1 MRLKKSIKIINTG
14 IEMKEWKKLVEQ
26 RLNEQKNNVAKIN
39 IDKSTVQYSEKIKQT
54 RILKSLTGDEE
65 IVRAFLIDRL
75 VNELDYKAEN
85 IELEKEYSVKAGHSK
100 LSPRIDIIVKDNNG
114 DPFFFIEA
122 KAPGMFEK
130 GKSDIEG
137 QLFSL
142 AQAEEK
148 DFKTKVKYLVYYTSD
163 LQDEGILDKAVII
176 DFNKYQNYTD
186 WENDGF
192 ISIGTELTAGYGEP
206 KKQSLIKGDEKHDL
220 RTKINRE
227 EIEGLGRNL
236 HNVLWGGGGTND
248 SEIFYS
254 LVNIILAKIQDEYE
268 KEDGQEYDFQI
279 YQYGN
284 NIESANKVYD
294 RINGLYKRALKEQL
308 NVSEQQKI
316 DDDSIINRNKF
327 PLNKLIYTV
336 QTLEGFSFLEGRSSL
351 DGKDIL
357 GDFFESIT
365 RDGFKQNK
373 GQFFTPTP
381 IVNFLLYALQL
392 DNFAIERLNNDRELP
407 LIIDPSAGSG
417 TYLVEAMKLIT
428 KEVKYKQHHK
438 VRTSKDVRW
447 RFEELFKPDY
457 QENKW
462 AKHYLYGSEINF
474 DLGTASKV
482 NMILHGDGSTNIFV
496 KDGLLPFRFY
506 IKGTSPNYLET
517 ATSENLYND
526 KEVNAKFD
534 IAISNPPFSV
544 DLDTQTQREV
554 KNAFVFGEKKNSEN
568 LFIERYYQL
577 LKEGGRLGVV
587 LPESVFDTTE
597 NKYIRLFLFKFF
609 NVKAIVSLPQV
620 TFEPYTSTKTSIL
633 FAQKKTNEQV
643 EQWNELWDKYG
654 NEWSKLKTR
663 VLGYFDYFV
672 KDSKPSKKF
681 AWVKELTSD
690 LNKFLE
696 NEDKEAIDIINKED
710 LENIKINIQ
719 RFLKDYL
726 TSEDEALTPKELL
739 TKYSEEISSV
749 SIYEKETSVFGYYNA
764 WWVFGEVAKELD
776 YDIFMAEAEN
786 VGYKRTKRGE
796 NPMPNDL
803 YDLEYAPNY
812 LNSREIIHTYEKDI
826 KIFND
831 QLDDLK
837 NELEVIEKKITD
849 KETEALSKKAE
860 KLNADIEELNK
871 KVDKLETEKTQVTK
885 IFKKYYLE
893 DFLKE
898 EYTERTDPV
907 LISHFKKG
915 LLSRYKSDDI
925 ALRKTELIT
934 ILDKIRKDVVWA

>member
-1 MRLKKSIKIINTG
+1 MKDWKRL
-14 IEMKEWKKLVEQ
+14 IEQNLQ
-26 RLNEQKNNVAKIN
+26 NQKNSVAKIN
-39 IDKSTVQYSEKIKQT
+39 IDKATVQYSDKIKLN
-54 RILKSLTGDEE
+54 RVLKSLTGDEE

-75 VNELDYKAEN
+75 VNELDYKPEN
-85 IELEKEYSVKAGHSK
+85 LEIEKEYSVKAGHGK
-100 LSPRIDIIVKDNNG
+100 LSPRIDILVKDEKGN
-114 DPFFFIEA
+114 PFFFIEV
-122 KAPGMFEK
+122 KAPDKYEK
-130 GKSDIEG
+130 DEDEIEG

-148 DFKTKVKYLVYYTSD
+148 DFKTKVKYLVYYTAD
-163 LQDEGILDKAVII
+163 LQEEDILDKAIII
-176 DFNKYQNYTD
+176 DFEKYQNYTD

-192 ISIGTELTAGYGEP
+192 ISISTELTAGYGEP
-206 KKQSLIKGDEKHDL
+206 KKQPLIKGDEKYDL

-268 KEDGQEYDFQI
+268 KEDKQEYDFQI

-284 NIESANKVYD
+284 HIESSEKVYD
-294 RINGLYKRALKEQL
+294 RINQLYKRALKEQL

-316 DDDSIINRNKF
+316 DDDNVINRNKF
-327 PLNKLIYTV
+327 PLNKFIYTV
-336 QTLEGFSFLEGRSSL
+336 QALESFSFLEGRSSL

-392 DNFAIERLNNDRELP
+392 DNLAIERLNNDRELP

-428 KEVKYKQHHK
+428 KELKYKQ
-438 VRTSKDVRW
+438 KDKLKSSRQIKQ
-447 RFEELFKPDY
+447 RFEELFMPDY
-457 QENKW
+457 AENKW
-462 AKHYLYGSEINF
+462 AREYLYGLEINF

-506 IKGTSPNYLET
+506 IKETSPNFLET
-517 ATSENLYND
+517 STAETLYNN

-534 IAISNPPFSV
+534 VAISNPPFSV

-554 KNAFVFGEKKNSEN
+554 KNAFVFGDKKNSEN

-597 NKYIRLFLFKFF
+597 NKYIRLFLFKYF
-609 NVKAIVSLPQV
+609 NIKAIVSLPQI
-620 TFEPYTSTKTSIL
+620 TFEPFTSTKTSLL
-633 FAQKKTNEQV
+633 FAQKKIKKQV
-643 EQWNELWDKYG
+643 EDWNTLWNKYG
-654 NEWSKLKTR
+654 NEWSLLKTR
-663 VLGYFDYFV
+663 ITDYIKYFV
-672 KDSKPSKKF
+672 KGDKLNKK
-681 AWVKELTSD
+681 WVKDVVED
-690 LNKFLE
+690 IEKE
-696 NEDKEAIDIINKED
+696 NFA
-710 LENIKINIQ
+710 NIKTNIN
-719 RFLKDYL
+719 RFLKDYIAP
-726 TSEDEALTPKELL
+726 EDEALEVKVLL
-739 TKYSEEISSV
+739 EKYCEEID
-749 SIYEKETSVFGYYNA
+749 SISKFEKETDVFGFYNA
-764 WWVFGEVAKELD
+764 WWVFGEVAKEFD

-786 VGYKRTKRGE
+786 IGYKRTKRGE

-803 YDLEYAPNY
+803 FDLEYAPNE
-812 LNSREIIHTYEKDI
+812 LDIKEIIDTYEKQL
-826 KIFND
+826 KTLND
-831 QLDDLK
+831 QLDESKKELK
-837 NELEVIEKKITD
+837 ALEKKLAEKETKTLSDKIEKAKTDIEVQKDKI
-849 KETEALSKKAE
+849 ENLEAE
-860 KLNADIEELNK
+860 KIQVSKILENYYES
-871 KVDKLETEKTQVTK
+871 DKLKAK
-885 IFKKYYLE
+885 
-893 DFLKE
+893 
-898 EYTERTDPV
+898 YTERTDTD
-907 LISHFKKG
+907 LINHFKNG

-925 ALRKTELIT
+925 VLRTTELQT
-934 ILDKIRKDVVWA
+934 ILDNIRKEVIWE

>member
-1 MRLKKSIKIINTG
+1 
-14 IEMKEWKKLVEQ
+14 MKEWKEIIEQ
-26 RLNEQKNNVAKIN
+26 NLHKQKNSVAKIN
-39 IDKSTVQYSEKIKQT
+39 LDKATVQYSEKIKLN
-54 RILKSLTGDEE
+54 RVLKSLTGDEE

-75 VNELDYKAEN
+75 VNELDYKPEN
-85 IELEKEYSVKAGHSK
+85 IEIEKEYSVKAGHGK
-100 LSPRIDIIVKDNNG
+100 LSPRIDILVKDEKGN
-114 DPFFFIEA
+114 PFFFIEA
-122 KAPGMFEK
+122 KAPDKFEK
-130 GKSDIEG
+130 DKSEIEG

-148 DFKTKVKYLVYYTSD
+148 DFKTKVKYLVYYTAD
-163 LQDEGILDKAVII
+163 LQEEGILDKAIII
-176 DFNKYQNYTD
+176 DFEKHRNYTD

-192 ISIGTELTAGYGEP
+192 ISIATELTAGYGEP
-206 KKQSLIKGDEKHDL
+206 KKQPLIKGHEKHDL

-268 KEDGQEYDFQI
+268 KEDEQEYDFQI
-279 YQYGN
+279 YQYGSH
-284 NIESANKVYD
+284 IESSEKVYD
-294 RINGLYKRALKEQL
+294 RINQLYKRALKEQL

-316 DDDSIINRNKF
+316 DDDNIINRNKF
-327 PLNKLIYTV
+327 PLNKLIFTV
-336 QTLEGFSFLEGRSSL
+336 QALENFSFLEGRSSL

-392 DNFAIERLNNDRELP
+392 DNLAIDRLNNDKHLP

-428 KEVKYKQHHK
+428 KEVKYKQFHK
-438 VRTSKDVRW
+438 VKTSKDVKW

-462 AKHYLYGSEINF
+462 ARNYLYGSEINF

-506 IKGTSPNYLET
+506 VKETSPNYLET
-517 ATSENLYND
+517 ATAETLYND

-534 IAISNPPFSV
+534 VAISNPPFSV

-554 KNAFVFGEKKNSEN
+554 KNAFVFGDKKNSEN
-568 LFIERYYQL
+568 LFLERYYQL

-597 NKYIRLFLFKFF
+597 NKYIRLFLFKYF

-620 TFEPYTSTKTSIL
+620 TFEPYTSTKTSLL
-633 FAQKKTNEQV
+633 FAQKKTKKQV
-643 EQWNELWDKYG
+643 EQWNTLWDKYG
-654 NEWSKLKTR
+654 KEWSLLKTR
-663 VLGYFDYFV
+663 VTDYVKYFV
-672 KDSKPSKKF
+672 KGDK
-681 AWVKELTSD
+681 
-690 LNKFLE
+690 LNKKWAKDVVAAIEKE
-696 NEDKEAIDIINKED
+696 NF
-710 LENIKINIQ
+710 ENIKNNIQ
-719 RFLKDYL
+719 RFLQDYL
-726 TSEDEALTPKELL
+726 TPEDEALEVKSLL
-739 TKYSEEISSV
+739 EKYSEEIESV
-749 SIYEKETSVFGYYNA
+749 SKFEKETGVFGFYNA
-764 WWVFGEVAKELD
+764 WWVFGEVARELD

-803 YDLEYAPNY
+803 FDLEYAPY
-812 LNSREIIHTYEKDI
+812 
-826 KIFND
+826 
-831 QLDDLK
+831 QLDTKSIIDSYDKNLKVLNDLIDESK
-837 NELEVIEKKITD
+837 KELEAIDKKIKD
-849 KETEALSKKAE
+849 KETEALKKKVE
-860 KLNADIEELNK
+860 KLTADIEAQKEKIEGVEAEKAQVVEILETYYES
-871 KVDKLETEKTQVTK
+871 DKLKS
-885 IFKKYYLE
+885 
-893 DFLKE
+893 
-898 EYTERTDPV
+898 EYSERTDTD
-907 LISHFKKG
+907 LINHFKNG
-915 LLSRYKSDDI
+915 VLSRYKSDDI
-925 ALRKTELIT
+925 VLRTSELQT
-934 ILDKIRKDVVWA
+934 ILDNIRKEVIWE

>member
-1 MRLKKSIKIINTG
+1 MENWAKILEN
-14 IEMKEWKKLVEQ
+14 KLF
-26 RLNEQKNNVAKIN
+26 EQKNSIAKIN
-39 IDKSTVQYSEKIKQT
+39 IDKATVQYSEKIKQY
-54 RILKSLTGDEE
+54 RVLKSLTGDEE

-75 VNELDYKAEN
+75 VNELDYKSEN
-85 IELEKEYSVKAGHSK
+85 IEIEKEYSVKAGHGK
-100 LSPRIDIIVKDNNG
+100 LTPRIDIIVKDNKGN
-114 DPFFFIEA
+114 PFFFIEA
-122 KAPGMFEK
+122 KAPDKFEK
-130 GKSDIEG
+130 DKEEIEG

-148 DFKTKVKYLVYYTSD
+148 DYKTKVKYLIYYTVD
-163 LQDEGILDKAVII
+163 LQDEGILDKAIII
-176 DFNKYQNYTD
+176 DFEKYRNFTD

-192 ISIGTELTAGYGEP
+192 ISIGIEITAGYGEP
-206 KKQSLIKGDEKHDL
+206 KKQPLIKGDEKNDL

-227 EIEGLGRNL
+227 EIGGLGRNL

-279 YQYGN
+279 YQYGSH
-284 NIESANKVYD
+284 IEASEKVYD
-294 RINGLYKRALKEQL
+294 RINQLYKRALKEQL
-308 NVSEQQKI
+308 NVSEKQKI
-316 DDDSIINRNKF
+316 DDDNVINRNKF

-336 QTLEGFSFLEGRSSL
+336 QSLENFSFLEGRSSM

-392 DNFAIERLNNDRELP
+392 DKLAIERLNNDRELP

-428 KEVKYKQHHK
+428 KEVKYKQ
-438 VRTSKDVRW
+438 KDKLKSNRQIKQ
-447 RFEELFKPDY
+447 RFGELFTPDY
-457 QENKW
+457 AENKW
-462 AKHYLYGSEINF
+462 AREYLYGSEINF

-496 KDGLLPFRFY
+496 RDGLLPFRFY
-506 IKGTSPNYLET
+506 VKETSPNYLET
-517 ATSENLYND
+517 ANPETLYND

-534 IAISNPPFSV
+534 VAISNPPFSV

-554 KNAFVFGEKKNSEN
+554 KNAFVFGDKKNSEN

-597 NKYIRLFLFKFF
+597 NKYIRLFLFKYF
-609 NVKAIVSLPQV
+609 NVKAIVSLPQI
-620 TFEPYTSTKTSIL
+620 TFEPYTSTKTSLL
-633 FAQKKTNEQV
+633 FAQKKTRKQV

-654 NEWSKLKTR
+654 KEWAKLKTR
-663 VLGYFDYFV
+663 IVRYYDYFV
-672 KDSKPSKKF
+672 NDAKLSKKY
-681 AWVKELTSD
+681 AWVKELTTD
-690 LNKFLE
+690 LNKLLE
-696 NEDKEAIDIINKED
+696 KEDREAVEVINKED
-710 LENIKINIQ
+710 LRRIKENLK
-719 RFLKDYL
+719 RFLKDYI
-726 TSEDEALTPKELL
+726 SPQDETLNAKELL
-739 TKYSEEISSV
+739 TKYREEIDILSKF
-749 SIYEKETSVFGYYNA
+749 EKETNVFGFYNA
-764 WWVFGEVAKELD
+764 WWVFGEVAKEMD

-803 YDLEYAPNY
+803 YDLEYAPNRI
-812 LNSREIIHTYEKDI
+812 NAKEIIEGYER
-826 KIFND
+826 
-831 QLDDLK
+831 DLK
-837 NELEVIEKKITD
+837 ILKEQLIELKAELGAINKKIGD
-849 KETEALSKKAE
+849 KETEVLKKKAE
-860 KLNADIEELNK
+860 KSNADIEAQTSKIEQVESQQNK
-871 KVDKLETEKTQVTK
+871 VAEILE
-885 IFKKYYLE
+885 KYYQG
-893 DFLKE
+893 DRLKA
-898 EYTERTDPV
+898 EYAERIDSE
-907 LISHFKKG
+907 LINHFKNG
-915 LLSRYKSDDI
+915 VLSRYKSDDI
-925 ALRKTELIT
+925 VLRATELLT
-934 ILDKIRKDVVWA
+934 ILDNIRKEVVWE

>member
-1 MRLKKSIKIINTG
+1 
-14 IEMKEWKKLVEQ
+14 MKDWKQ
-26 RLNEQKNNVAKIN
+26 NIEQKLHKQKNSVAKIS
-39 IDKSTVQYSEKIKQT
+39 IDKATVQYSEKIKQN
-54 RILKSLTGDEE
+54 RVLKSLTGDEE

-75 VNELDYKAEN
+75 VNELDYKPEN
-85 IELEKEYSVKAGHSK
+85 IEIEKEYSVKAGHGK
-100 LSPRIDIIVKDNNG
+100 LTPRIDIIVKDDKGN
-114 DPFFFIEA
+114 PFFFIEA
-122 KAPGMFEK
+122 KAPDKFEK
-130 GKSDIEG
+130 DKEEIEG

-142 AQAEEK
+142 AAAEEK
-148 DFKTKVKYLVYYTSD
+148 DFKTKVKYLVYYTAD
-163 LQDEGILDKAVII
+163 LQDEGILDKAIII
-176 DFNKYQNYTD
+176 DFEKYRNYTD

-192 ISIGTELTAGYGEP
+192 ISIGIELTAGYGEP
-206 KKQSLIKGDEKHDL
+206 KKQPLIKGDEKHDL

-227 EIEGLGRNL
+227 EIAGLGRNL

-268 KEDGQEYDFQI
+268 KEDGEEYDFQI
-279 YQYGN
+279 YQYGSH
-284 NIESANKVYD
+284 IEAAEKVYD
-294 RINGLYKRALKEQL
+294 RINHLYKRALKEQL

-316 DDDSIINRNKF
+316 DDDNIINRNKF

-336 QTLEGFSFLEGRSSL
+336 QSLESFSFLEGRSSL

-392 DNFAIERLNNDRELP
+392 DKLAIDRLNNDRELP

-428 KEVKYKQHHK
+428 KEVKYKQ
-438 VRTSKDVRW
+438 KDKLKSSRQIKQ
-447 RFEELFKPDY
+447 RYEELFTPDY
-457 QENKW
+457 AENKW
-462 AKHYLYGSEINF
+462 AREYLYGSEINF

-506 IKGTSPNYLET
+506 IKETSPNYLET
-517 ATSENLYND
+517 ANPETLYND

-534 IAISNPPFSV
+534 VAISNPPFSV

-554 KNAFVFGEKKNSEN
+554 KNAFVFGDKKNSEN

-597 NKYIRLFLFKFF
+597 NKYIRLFLFKYF

-620 TFEPYTSTKTSIL
+620 TFEPFTSTKTSLL
-633 FAQKKTNEQV
+633 FAQKKTKKQV

-654 NEWSKLKTR
+654 KEWSLLNTR
-663 VLGYFDYFV
+663 VADYVKYFV
-672 KDSKPSKKF
+672 KEEK
-681 AWVKELTSD
+681 
-690 LNKFLE
+690 LNKKWAKDVV
-696 NEDKEAIDIINKED
+696 EDIEKKNTKRISD
-710 LENIKINIQ
+710 NIK
-719 RFLKDYL
+719 RFLKDYI
-726 TSEDEALTPKELL
+726 TPEDKALNPKELL
-739 TKYSEEISSV
+739 TKYSEEIDSLSKF
-749 SIYEKETSVFGYYNA
+749 EKETNVFGFYNA
-764 WWVFGEVAKELD
+764 WWVFGEVAKEMD
-776 YDIFMAEAEN
+776 YDIFMAEAQN

-803 YDLEYAPNY
+803 YDIEYAPNTIDTKKILEGY
-812 LNSREIIHTYEKDI
+812 DRDI
-826 KIFND
+826 KIFKE
-831 QLDDLK
+831 QLEELK
-837 NELEVIEKKITD
+837 TELETINKKID
-849 KETEALSKKAE
+849 GKETDALKKKAE
-860 KLNADIEELNK
+860 KLNTDIETQDTK
-871 KVDKLETEKTQVTK
+871 IKQTETEKNQVIK
-885 IFKKYYLE
+885 IFKKHYE
-893 DFLKE
+893 SDKLKAE
-898 EYTERTDPV
+898 FAGRTDAE
-907 LISHFKKG
+907 LISHFKNG
-915 LLSRYKSDDI
+915 VLSRYKSDDI
-925 ALRKTELIT
+925 VLRTSELLT
-934 ILDKIRKDVVWA
+934 ILDNIRKDVVWE

>member
-1 MRLKKSIKIINTG
+1 
-14 IEMKEWKKLVEQ
+14 MKEWKELIEQ
-26 RLNEQKNNVAKIN
+26 NLRKQRNSVAKIN
-39 IDKSTVQYSEKIKQT
+39 IDKATVQYSEKIKLN
-54 RILKSLTGDEE
+54 RVLKSLTGDEE

-75 VNELDYKAEN
+75 VNELDYKPQH
-85 IELEKEYSVKAGHSK
+85 IEIEKEYSVKAGHGK
-100 LSPRIDIIVKDNNG
+100 LSPRIDILVKDEKGN
-114 DPFFFIEA
+114 PFFFIEA
-122 KAPGMFEK
+122 KAPDKFEK
-130 GKSDIEG
+130 DKSEIEG

-148 DFKTKVKYLVYYTSD
+148 DFKTKVKYLVYYTAD
-163 LQDEGILDKAVII
+163 LQEEGILDKAIII
-176 DFNKYQNYTD
+176 DFEKYRNYSD

-192 ISIGTELTAGYGEP
+192 ISIATELTAGYGEP
-206 KKQSLIKGDEKHDL
+206 KKQPLIKGHEKHDL

-268 KEDGQEYDFQI
+268 KEDEQEYDFQI
-279 YQYGN
+279 YQYGSH
-284 NIESANKVYD
+284 IESSEKVYD
-294 RINGLYKRALKEQL
+294 RINQLYKRALKEQL

-316 DDDSIINRNKF
+316 DDDNIINRNKF

-336 QTLEGFSFLEGRSSL
+336 QALENFSFLEGRSSL

-392 DNFAIERLNNDRELP
+392 DNLAIDKLNNDKHLP
-407 LIIDPSAGSG
+407 FIIDPSAGSG

-428 KEVKYKQHHK
+428 KELKYKQFHK
-438 VRTSKDVRW
+438 VKTSEDVKW
-447 RFEELFKPDY
+447 RFEDLFKPDY

-462 AKHYLYGSEINF
+462 ARDYLYGSEINF
-474 DLGTASKV
+474 DLGTASKI

-506 IKGTSPNYLET
+506 VKETSPNCLET
-517 ATSENLYND
+517 AAADPLYND

-534 IAISNPPFSV
+534 VVISNPPFSV

-554 KNAFVFGEKKNSEN
+554 KNAFVFGDKKNSEN
-568 LFIERYYQL
+568 LFLERYYQL

-597 NKYIRLFLFKFF
+597 NKYIRLFLFKYF

-620 TFEPYTSTKTSIL
+620 TFEPYTATKTSLL
-633 FAQKKTNEQV
+633 FAQKKTKKRV
-643 EQWNELWDKYG
+643 EQWNALWDKYG
-654 NEWSKLKTR
+654 KEWSLLKTR
-663 VLGYFDYFV
+663 VTDYVKYFV
-672 KDSKPSKKF
+672 KGDK
-681 AWVKELTSD
+681 
-690 LNKFLE
+690 LNKKWAKDVVADIEKE
-696 NEDKEAIDIINKED
+696 NF
-710 LENIKINIQ
+710 ENIKTNIQ

-726 TSEDEALTPKELL
+726 TAEDEALEVKTLL
-739 TKYSEEISSV
+739 EKFSEEID
-749 SIYEKETSVFGYYNA
+749 SISKFEKETDVFGFYNA

-803 YDLEYAPNY
+803 FDLEYAPY
-812 LNSREIIHTYEKDI
+812 
-826 KIFND
+826 
-831 QLDDLK
+831 QLDTKSIIDSYDKNLKILNDLLDESK
-837 NELEVIEKKITD
+837 KELETIEKKIKD
-849 KETEALSKKAE
+849 KETEALKKKAE
-860 KLNADIEELNK
+860 KLTADLEAQQEKIEGVEAEKAQVVEILETYYES
-871 KVDKLETEKTQVTK
+871 DKLKSD
-885 IFKKYYLE
+885 YL
-893 DFLKE
+893 
-898 EYTERTDPV
+898 ERTDAD
-907 LISHFKKG
+907 LINHFKNG

-925 ALRKTELIT
+925 VLRTTELLT
-934 ILDKIRKDVVWA
+934 ILDNIRKEVVWE

>member
-1 MRLKKSIKIINTG
+1 
-14 IEMKEWKKLVEQ
+14 MKEWKELIEQ
-26 RLNEQKNNVAKIN
+26 NLQKQKNSVAKIN
-39 IDKSTVQYSEKIKQT
+39 IDKATVQYSEKIKLN
-54 RILKSLTGDEE
+54 RVLKSLTGDEE

-75 VNELDYKAEN
+75 VNELDYKPEN
-85 IELEKEYSVKAGHSK
+85 IEIEKEYSVKAGHGK
-100 LSPRIDIIVKDNNG
+100 LSPRIDILVKDEKGN
-114 DPFFFIEA
+114 PFFFIEA
-122 KAPGMFEK
+122 KAPDKFEK
-130 GKSDIEG
+130 DKSEIEG

-148 DFKTKVKYLVYYTSD
+148 DYKTKVKYLVYYTAD
-163 LQDEGILDKAVII
+163 LQEEGVLDKAIII
-176 DFNKYQNYTD
+176 DFEKYRNYTD

-192 ISIGTELTAGYGEP
+192 ISIATELTAGYGEP
-206 KKQSLIKGDEKHDL
+206 KKQPLIKGHEKHDL

-227 EIEGLGRNL
+227 ETEGLGRNL

-268 KEDGQEYDFQI
+268 KEDCQEYDFQI

-284 NIESANKVYD
+284 NVEGSNKVYD
-294 RINGLYKRALKEQL
+294 RINDLYKRALKQQL

-316 DDDSIINRNKF
+316 DDDNIINRNKF

-336 QTLEGFSFLEGRSSL
+336 QALENFSFLEGRSSL

-392 DNFAIERLNNDRELP
+392 DNLAIDRLNNDKHLP
-407 LIIDPSAGSG
+407 HIIDPSAGSG

-428 KEVKYKQHHK
+428 KEVKYKQFHK
-438 VRTSKDVRW
+438 VKTSKDVKW

-462 AKHYLYGSEINF
+462 ARNYLYGSEINF

-506 IKGTSPNYLET
+506 VKETSPNFLET
-517 ATSENLYND
+517 ATSETLYND

-534 IAISNPPFSV
+534 VAISNPPFSV

-554 KNAFVFGEKKNSEN
+554 KNAFIFGDKKNSEN

-597 NKYIRLFLFKFF
+597 NKYIRLFLFKYF

-620 TFEPYTSTKTSIL
+620 TFEPYTSTKTSLL
-633 FAQKKTNEQV
+633 FAQKKTKKQV
-643 EQWNELWDKYG
+643 EQWNTLWDKYG
-654 NEWSKLKTR
+654 KEWGLLKTR
-663 VLGYFDYFV
+663 VTDYVKYFV
-672 KDSKPSKKF
+672 KGDK
-681 AWVKELTSD
+681 
-690 LNKFLE
+690 LNKKWAKDVVL
-696 NEDKEAIDIINKED
+696 DIEEGNFDSITT
-710 LENIKINIQ
+710 NIHRYI
-719 RFLKDYL
+719 KDYL
-726 TSEDEALTPKELL
+726 TIEDENLEVKELL
-739 TKYSEEISSV
+739 EKYSEEID
-749 SIYEKETSVFGYYNA
+749 SISKYDRETDIFSFYNA

-776 YDIFMAEAEN
+776 YDIFMAEAAN

-803 YDLEYAPNY
+803 FDLEYAPNE
-812 LNSREIIHTYEKDI
+812 LDTKAIIETYEK
-826 KIFND
+826 
-831 QLDDLK
+831 QLKLLNEQLAESEK
-837 NELEVIEKKITD
+837 ELEVLEKKLAEKETKTLSNKIEKLKIDTKAQKD
-849 KETEALSKKAE
+849 KIDNLEAEKAE
-860 KLNADIEELNK
+860 
-871 KVDKLETEKTQVTK
+871 VTK
-885 IFKKYYLE
+885 ILQTYYE
-893 DFLKE
+893 GDKLKS
-898 EYTERTDPV
+898 EYTERTDTD
-907 LISHFKKG
+907 LINHFKSG

-925 ALRKTELIT
+925 VLRTTELHT
-934 ILDKIRKDVVWA
+934 ILDNIRKDVVWE

>member
-1 MRLKKSIKIINTG
+1 
-14 IEMKEWKKLVEQ
+14 MKDWKQDIEQ
-26 RLNEQKNNVAKIN
+26 RLNKQKNSVAKIN
-39 IDKSTVQYSEKIKQT
+39 IDKATVQYSEKIKQN
-54 RILKSLTGDEE
+54 RVLKSLTGDEE

-75 VNELDYKAEN
+75 VNELDYKPEN
-85 IELEKEYSVKAGHSK
+85 IEIEKEYSVKAGHGK
-100 LSPRIDIIVKDNNG
+100 LTPRIDIIVKDDKGN
-114 DPFFFIEA
+114 PFFFIEA
-122 KAPGMFEK
+122 KAPDKFEK
-130 GKSDIEG
+130 DKEEIEG

-142 AQAEEK
+142 AAAEEK
-148 DFKTKVKYLVYYTSD
+148 DYKTKVQYLVFYTAD
-163 LQDEGILDKAVII
+163 LQDEGILDKAIII
-176 DFNKYQNYTD
+176 DFEKYRNHTD

-192 ISIGTELTAGYGEP
+192 ISIGTEITAGYGEP
-206 KKQSLIKGDEKHDL
+206 KKQPLIKGHEKHDL

-268 KEDGQEYDFQI
+268 KEDGKEYDFQI
-279 YQYGN
+279 YQYGSH
-284 NIESANKVYD
+284 IEAPEKVYD
-294 RINGLYKRALKEQL
+294 RINQLYKRALKEQL
-308 NVSEQQKI
+308 SVSEQQKI
-316 DDDSIINRNKF
+316 DDDNIINRYKF

-336 QTLEGFSFLEGRSSL
+336 QSLESFSFLEGRSSL

-392 DNFAIERLNNDRELP
+392 DKLAIDRLNNDRELP

-428 KEVKYKQHHK
+428 KEVKYKQ
-438 VRTSKDVRW
+438 KDKLRKS
-447 RFEELFKPDY
+447 RQIKQRYEELFTPDY
-457 QENKW
+457 AENKW
-462 AKHYLYGSEINF
+462 AREYLYGSEINF

-506 IKGTSPNYLET
+506 VKETSPNYLET
-517 ATSENLYND
+517 ANPETLYND

-534 IAISNPPFSV
+534 VAISNPPFSV

-554 KNAFVFGEKKNSEN
+554 KNAFLFGDKKNSEN

-597 NKYIRLFLFKFF
+597 NKYIRLFLFKYF

-620 TFEPYTSTKTSIL
+620 TFEPYTSTKTSLL
-633 FAQKKTNEQV
+633 FAQKKTKKQV

-654 NEWSKLKTR
+654 KEWSKLKTR
-663 VLGYFDYFV
+663 VVRYHDYFV
-672 KDSKPSKKF
+672 NEAKLSKKF
-681 AWVKELTSD
+681 AWVKELNTD
-690 LNKFLE
+690 LNKLLE
-696 NEDKEAIDIINKED
+696 KEDKEAIEVINKED
-710 LENIKINIQ
+710 LEHINENIKH
-719 RFLKDYL
+719 FLKDYI
-726 TSEDEALTPKELL
+726 TPEDEALNPKELL
-739 TKYSEEISSV
+739 TKYSEEIDNLSKF
-749 SIYEKETSVFGYYNA
+749 EKETNVFGFYNA
-764 WWVFGEVAKELD
+764 WWVFGEVAKEMD

-786 VGYKRTKRGE
+786 IGYKRTKRGE

-803 YDLEYAPNY
+803 YDIEYAPNTIDTK
-812 LNSREIIHTYEKDI
+812 EILDGYDRDI
-826 KIFND
+826 KILKE
-831 QLDDLK
+831 QLAELK
-837 NELEVIEKKITD
+837 TELKAVNKKID
-849 KETEALSKKAE
+849 GKETEALKKKAE
-860 KLNADIEELNK
+860 KLNADIEAQNTKIEQI
-871 KVDKLETEKTQVTK
+871 EAEKAQVIE
-885 IFKKYYLE
+885 IFKKYYE
-893 DFLKE
+893 SDKLKAE
-898 EYTERTDPV
+898 FNERTDTE
-907 LISHFKKG
+907 LLSHFKNG
-915 LLSRYKSDDI
+915 VLSRYKSDDI
-925 ALRKTELIT
+925 VLRSSELLT
-934 ILDKIRKDVVWA
+934 VLDNIRKEVVWE

>member
-1 MRLKKSIKIINTG
+1 MNSWKQII
-14 IEMKEWKKLVEQ
+14 EQ
-26 RLNEQKNNVAKIN
+26 NLNKQKNSVAKIN
-39 IDKSTVQYSEKIKQT
+39 IDKVTVQYSEKIKLNRT
-54 RILKSLTGDEE
+54 LKSLTGDEE

-75 VNELDYKAEN
+75 VNELDYKPDNLE
-85 IELEKEYSVKAGHSK
+85 IEKEYSVKAGHGK
-100 LSPRIDIIVKDNNG
+100 LSPRVDIIVKDEKGN
-114 DPFFFIEA
+114 PFFFIET
-122 KAPGMFEK
+122 KSPDKFEK
-130 GKSDIEG
+130 EKSEIEG

-148 DFKTKVKYLVYYTSD
+148 DFKTRVKYLVYYTAD
-163 LQDEGILDKAVII
+163 LQEEGILDKAIII
-176 DFNKYQNYTD
+176 DFEKYRNYND
-186 WENDGF
+186 WESEGF
-192 ISIGTELTAGYGEP
+192 ISIATELTAGYGEP
-206 KKQSLIKGDEKHDL
+206 KKQPLIKGHEKHDL

-268 KEDGQEYDFQI
+268 KEDEQEYDFQI

-284 NIESANKVYD
+284 HIESSEKVYD
-294 RINGLYKRALKEQL
+294 RINQLYKRALKKQL

-316 DDDSIINRNKF
+316 DDDNIINRNKF

-336 QTLEGFSFLEGRSSL
+336 QTLENFSFLEGRSSL

-392 DNFAIERLNNDRELP
+392 DNLAFERLNNDRELP

-428 KEVKYKQHHK
+428 KEVKYKQFNK
-438 VRTSKDVRW
+438 VKTSKDVRW

-462 AKHYLYGSEINF
+462 ARDYLYGSEINF

-496 KDGLLPFRFY
+496 KDGLLPFRYY
-506 IKGTSPNYLET
+506 IKETAPNFLET
-517 ATSENLYND
+517 SKLDSLYNN

-554 KNAFVFGEKKNSEN
+554 KNAFIFGDKKNSEN
-568 LFIERYYQL
+568 LFLERYYQL

-587 LPESVFDTTE
+587 LPESVFDTSE
-597 NKYIRLFLFKFF
+597 NKYIRLFLFKYF
-609 NVKAIVSLPQV
+609 NVKAIVSLPQI
-620 TFEPYTSTKTSIL
+620 TFEPFTSTKTSL
-633 FAQKKTNEQV
+633 LLAQKKTKRQV
-643 EQWNELWDKYG
+643 EKWNSLWDKYG
-654 NEWSKLKTR
+654 NEWSLLKTR
-663 VLGYFDYFV
+663 VIDYVKYFV
-672 KDSKPSKKF
+672 KEEK
-681 AWVKELTSD
+681 
-690 LNKFLE
+690 LNKKWAKDVIEDIEKE
-696 NEDKEAIDIINKED
+696 NLA
-710 LENIKINIQ
+710 NIKNNIYKY
-719 RFLKDYL
+719 LKDYI
-726 TSEDEALTPKELL
+726 TPDDETLEVKDLL
-739 TKYSEEISSV
+739 EKYIEEIDNISKF
-749 SIYEKETSVFGYYNA
+749 EKETDVFGFYNA
-764 WWVFGEVAKELD
+764 WWVFGEVSKALD
-776 YDIFMAEAEN
+776 YNIFMAEAEN

-803 YDLEYAPNY
+803 FDLEYAPDKIDTKGIID
-812 LNSREIIHTYEKDI
+812 SFEIK
-826 KIFND
+826 
-831 QLDDLK
+831 LK
-837 NELEVIEKKITD
+837 VLHDNIVESKKELKLVEKKVAQ
-849 KETEALSKKAE
+849 KESDA
-860 KLNADIEELNK
+860 LNK
-871 KVDKLETEKTQVTK
+871 KLEKLTFEIQEQAAKIEIAKVEKASVNKILETYYESDKLKT
-885 IFKKYYLE
+885 KYI
-893 DFLKE
+893 
-898 EYTERTDPV
+898 ERTDTD
-907 LISHFKKG
+907 LINHFKNG

-925 ALRKTELIT
+925 VLRKTELRT
-934 ILDKIRKDVVWA
+934 ILDNIRSEVIWE

>member
-1 MRLKKSIKIINTG
+1 
-14 IEMKEWKKLVEQ
+14 MKEWKELIEQ
-26 RLNEQKNNVAKIN
+26 NLHKQKNSVVKIN
-39 IDKSTVQYSEKIKQT
+39 IDKSTVQYSEKIKLN
-54 RILKSLTGDEE
+54 RVLKSLTGDEE
-65 IVRAFLIDRL
+65 IIRAFLINRL
-75 VNELDYKAEN
+75 VNKLDYKPEN
-85 IELEKEYSVKAGHSK
+85 IEIEKEYSVKAGHGK
-100 LSPRIDIIVKDNNG
+100 LSPRIDILVKDEKGN
-114 DPFFFIEA
+114 PFFFIEA
-122 KAPGMFEK
+122 KAPDKFEK
-130 GKSDIEG
+130 DKSEIEG

-148 DFKTKVKYLVYYTSD
+148 DFKTKVKYLVYYTAD
-163 LQDEGILDKAVII
+163 LQEEGILDKAIII
-176 DFNKYQNYTD
+176 DFEKYRNYTD

-192 ISIGTELTAGYGEP
+192 ISIATELTAGYGEP
-206 KKQSLIKGDEKHDL
+206 KKQPLIKGHEKHDL

-268 KEDGQEYDFQI
+268 KEDEQEYDFQI
-279 YQYGN
+279 YQYGSH
-284 NIESANKVYD
+284 IESSEKVYD
-294 RINGLYKRALKEQL
+294 RINQLYKRALKEQL

-316 DDDSIINRNKF
+316 YDDNIINRNKF

-336 QTLEGFSFLEGRSSL
+336 QALESFSFLEGRSSL

-392 DNFAIERLNNDRELP
+392 DNLAIDRLNNDKHLP

-428 KEVKYKQHHK
+428 KEVKYKQFHK
-438 VRTSKDVRW
+438 VKTSKDVKW

-462 AKHYLYGSEINF
+462 ARNYLYGSEINF

-506 IKGTSPNYLET
+506 VKETSPNYLET
-517 ATSENLYND
+517 ATAETLYNN

-534 IAISNPPFSV
+534 VAISNPPFSV
-544 DLDTQTQREV
+544 SLDKQTQREV
-554 KNAFVFGEKKNSEN
+554 KNAFVFGDKKNSEN
-568 LFIERYYQL
+568 LFLERYYQL

-597 NKYIRLFLFKFF
+597 NKYIRLFLFKYF
-609 NVKAIVSLPQV
+609 NVKGIVSLPQI
-620 TFEPYTSTKTSIL
+620 TFQPFTSTKTSLL
-633 FAQKKTNEQV
+633 FAQKKTKKQV
-643 EQWNELWDKYG
+643 EQWNTLWAKYG
-654 NEWSKLKTR
+654 KEWGLLKTR
-663 VLGYFDYFV
+663 VTDYVKYFI
-672 KDSKPSKKF
+672 
-681 AWVKELTSD
+681 KEQK
-690 LNKFLE
+690 LNKKWAKDVVSDIEKE
-696 NEDKEAIDIINKED
+696 NF
-710 LENIKINIQ
+710 ENIKTNIQ

-726 TSEDEALTPKELL
+726 TPEDEALDVKSLL
-739 TKYSEEISSV
+739 AKYSEEIANV
-749 SIYEKETSVFGYYNA
+749 SKFEKETDIFGFYNA

-796 NPMPNDL
+796 KPMPNDL
-803 YDLEYAPNY
+803 FDLEYAPY
-812 LNSREIIHTYEKDI
+812 QLNTKSIIGSYDKNLKVLNDFLDEIK
-826 KIFND
+826 K
-831 QLDDLK
+831 
-837 NELEVIEKKITD
+837 ELEAIETKIKDKK
-849 KETEALSKKAE
+849 TEALKKKAE
-860 KLNADIEELNK
+860 KLIVDIEAQQEKIEDIKAEKAQVVEILETYYEN
-871 KVDKLETEKTQVTK
+871 DKLKS
-885 IFKKYYLE
+885 
-893 DFLKE
+893 
-898 EYTERTDPV
+898 EYSERTDTD
-907 LISHFKKG
+907 LINHFKNG
-915 LLSRYKSDDI
+915 ILSRYKSDDI
-925 ALRKTELIT
+925 VLRTTELQT
-934 ILDKIRKDVVWA
+934 ILDNIRKEIIWE

>member
-1 MRLKKSIKIINTG
+1 
-14 IEMKEWKKLVEQ
+14 MKEWKELIEQ
-26 RLNEQKNNVAKIN
+26 NLQKQKNSVAKIN
-39 IDKSTVQYSEKIKQT
+39 IGKATVQYSEKIKQN
-54 RILKSLTGDEE
+54 RVLKSLTGDEE

-75 VNELDYKAEN
+75 VNQLDYKPDH
-85 IELEKEYSVKAGHSK
+85 IEIEKEYSVKAGHGK
-100 LSPRIDIIVKDNNG
+100 LSPRIDIIVKDEKGN
-114 DPFFFIEA
+114 PFFFIEA
-122 KAPGMFEK
+122 KAPDKFEK
-130 GKSDIEG
+130 DKSEIEG

-148 DFKTKVKYLVYYTSD
+148 DYKTKVKYLVYYTSD
-163 LQDEGILDKAVII
+163 LQDEGILDKAIII
-176 DFNKYQNYTD
+176 DFEKYRNYTD

-206 KKQSLIKGDEKHDL
+206 KKQPLIKGHEKHDL

-268 KEDGQEYDFQI
+268 KEDEQEYDFQI

-284 NIESANKVYD
+284 HVESSEKVYD
-294 RINGLYKRALKEQL
+294 RINQLYKRALKEQL

-316 DDDSIINRNKF
+316 DDDNVINRNKF

-336 QTLEGFSFLEGRSSL
+336 QTLENFSFLEGRSSL

-392 DNFAIERLNNDRELP
+392 DNLAIDRLNNDRELP

-428 KEVKYKQHHK
+428 KEIKYKQFHK
-438 VRTSKDVRW
+438 VKTSKDVKW

-462 AKHYLYGSEINF
+462 ARNYLYGSEINF

-506 IKGTSPNYLET
+506 VKETSPNFLET
-517 ATSENLYND
+517 ATSETLYND
-526 KEVNAKFD
+526 KDVNAKFD
-534 IAISNPPFSV
+534 VAISNPPFSV

-554 KNAFVFGEKKNSEN
+554 KNAFVFGDKKNSEN

-597 NKYIRLFLFKFF
+597 NKYIRLFLFKYF
-609 NVKAIVSLPQV
+609 NVKAIVSLPQL
-620 TFEPYTSTKTSIL
+620 TFEPFTSTKTSLL
-633 FAQKKTNEQV
+633 FAQKKTKKQV

-654 NEWSKLKTR
+654 KEWGLLKTR
-663 VLGYFDYFV
+663 ITDYVKYFV
-672 KDSKPSKKF
+672 KEEK
-681 AWVKELTSD
+681 
-690 LNKFLE
+690 LNKKWAKDVVDDIEKE
-696 NEDKEAIDIINKED
+696 NFD
-710 LENIKINIQ
+710 NIKTNIQ

-726 TSEDEALTPKELL
+726 TLEDEELAPKELL
-739 TKYSEEISSV
+739 EKYSEEIDGISKF
-749 SIYEKETSVFGYYNA
+749 EKETNVFGFYNA

-803 YDLEYAPNY
+803 YDIEYAPY
-812 LNSREIIHTYEKDI
+812 QLDTKEIIASYDKTL
-826 KIFND
+826 KILND
-831 QLDDLK
+831 LLDESNK
-837 NELEVIEKKITD
+837 ELDALEKKMAG
-849 KETEALSKKAE
+849 KGTEAQKKKAE
-860 KLNADIEELNK
+860 KLKADIEVQADKIEKLEVEK
-871 KVDKLETEKTQVTK
+871 AQVIEIFETYYERDKLKAA
-885 IFKKYYLE
+885 YG
-893 DFLKE
+893 
-898 EYTERTDPV
+898 ERTDSE
-907 LISHFKKG
+907 LINHFKNG
-915 LLSRYKSDDI
+915 VLSRYKSDDI
-925 ALRKTELIT
+925 VLRNTELLT
-934 ILDKIRKDVVWA
+934 ILDNIRKEVIWE